1 MFPDV
6 LISGLLV
13 KELDVVALL
22 LLKILQISDSLFKG
36 KVFNGFVLVNFFI
49 LGVNKRH
56 GKNANSYIF
65 LEFKCKW

>member
-1 MFPDV
+1 MLQKLFPDV

-36 KVFNGFVLVNFFI
+36 KVFNGFV
-49 LGVNKRH
+49 
-56 GKNANSYIF
+56 
-65 LEFKCKW
+65 